1 MAVCSHFAWNLFPSS
16 RNLSSGKS
24 IATHVYPSD
33 LCFDFSAEWEAM
45 VLPIPL
51 QSNPQVQFMKHCRVN
66 NNDNNDAPKPKLQ
79 IECWF
84 EI

>member
-33 LCFDFSAEWEAM
+33 LLNGAHLCFDFSAEWEAM

-51 QSNPQVQFMKHCRVN
+51 QSNQSAVHET
-66 NNDNNDAPKPKLQ
+66 LQ
-79 IECWF
+79 GE
-84 EI
+84 